1 MDLELQG
8 KVAVVTGG
16 SKGIGLAIAEALL
29 AEGAKVV
36 VGARTIDGMPP
47 HDDLDAIVV
56 DLAAPE
62 GPATLIAEA
71 IARHGQVDVLVNNVG
86 GAPTRPGGFLTIDD
100 AAFEKTINLNFYAAV
115 RAIRAV
121 LPGMLERGAGA
132 IVNVNSIN
140 AIVADPLVLDYSASK
155 AALASVAK
163 ALSQELGAKGIRI
176 NEVWPGPVATDLW
189 LGKNGVA
196 AQVAAAGAAPDP
208 AAVRAGAE
216 ASMATG
222 RFTTPQ
228 EVAAQVLLLASPLSG
243 NVTGSHAVIDGGL
256 TKTTT

>member
-1 MDLELQG
+1 MDLELRD

-36 VGARTIDGMPP
+36 VGARGVAGMPE
-47 HDDLDAIVV
+47 HEGLDALEV
-56 DLAAPE
+56 DLAAPD
-62 GPATLIAEA
+62 GPARLITHA
-71 IARHGQVDVLVNNVG
+71 IELRGRVDILVNNVG

-100 AAFEKTINLNFYAAV
+100 EAIAKTFNLNFNAAV

-121 LPGMLERGAGA
+121 LPDMLERGSGA
-132 IVNVNSIN
+132 IVNVNSVN

-163 ALSQELGAKGIRI
+163 ALSQELGPKGIRI

-189 LGKNGVA
+189 LGRDGVA
-196 AQVAAAGAAPDP
+196 AQVAASGAAPNPD
-208 AAVRAGAE
+208 AVRAGAE

-228 EVAAQVLLLASPLSG
+228 EVAAQVVLLASPLSG
-243 NVTGSHAVIDGGL
+243 NVTGSHVLIDGGL
-256 TKTTT
+256 TKAT

>member
-1 MDLELQG
+1 MDLELRD

-16 SKGIGLAIAEALL
+16 SKGIGLAIAEGLL
-29 AEGAKVV
+29 AEGARVV
-36 VGARTIDGMPP
+36 VGARGVAEMEQHDG
-47 HDDLDAIVV
+47 LDAIEV
-56 DLAAPE
+56 DLAAAE
-62 GPATLIAEA
+62 GPATLIAHA
-71 IARHGQVDVLVNNVG
+71 IETHGRVDILINNVG

-100 AAFEKTINLNFYAAV
+100 DAFAKTINLNFYAAV

-121 LPGMLERGAGA
+121 LPGMVERGDGA
-132 IVNVNSIN
+132 IVNVNSVN

-163 ALSQELGAKGIRI
+163 ALSQELGPKGIRV

-189 LGKNGVA
+189 LGRNGVA

-216 ASMATG
+216 AQMATG

-228 EVAAQVLLLASPLSG
+228 EVAAQVLLLASPRSG
-243 NVTGSHAVIDGGL
+243 NVTGSHALIDGGL
-256 TKTTT
+256 TKTT

>member
-1 MDLELQG
+1 MDLRIAG

-16 SKGIGLAIAEALL
+16 SKGIGLAIAEALVD
-29 AEGAKVV
+29 EGVKVV
-36 VGARTIDGMPP
+36 VGARGVAAMPEREG
-47 HDDLDAIVV
+47 LDAIEV

-62 GPATLIAEA
+62 GPGKLIAHA
-71 IARHGQVDVLVNNVG
+71 IETHGRVDILINNVG

-100 AAFEKTINLNFYAAV
+100 ADFEKTINLNFYAAV

-121 LPGMLERGAGA
+121 LPGMVERGDGA

-140 AIVADPLVLDYSASK
+140 AIIADPLVLDYSASK

-163 ALSQELGAKGIRI
+163 ALSQELAPKGIRI

-189 LGKNGVA
+189 LGEHGVA

-216 ASMATG
+216 AQMATG

-243 NVTGSHAVIDGGL
+243 NVTGSHAIIDGGL
-256 TKTTT
+256 TKAT

>member
-1 MDLELQG
+1 MDLELRD

-29 AEGAKVV
+29 AEGATVV
-36 VGARTIDGMPP
+36 VGARGVAGMPQ
-47 HDDLDAIVV
+47 HDGLDALEV
-56 DLAAPE
+56 DLAAPD
-62 GPATLIAEA
+62 GPATLIAHA
-71 IARHGQVDVLVNNVG
+71 IERRGRVDILVNNVG
-86 GAPTRPGGFLTIDD
+86 GAPTRPAGFLSIGD
-100 AAFEKTINLNFYAAV
+100 ADFEKTINLNFYAAV

-121 LPGMLERGAGA
+121 LPGMLERGDGA

-140 AIVADPLVLDYSASK
+140 AIIADPLVLDYSASK

-163 ALSQELGAKGIRI
+163 ALSQELGSKGIRI

-189 LGKNGVA
+189 LGEHGVA
-196 AQVAAAGAAPDP
+196 AQVAAAGGAPDP

-216 ASMATG
+216 AAMATG

-243 NVTGSHAVIDGGL
+243 NVTGAHAVIDGGL
-256 TKTTT
+256 TKAT